1 MLFRSAVQKAS
12 RLAGITTISDNTA
25 GASGS
30 GALVLSAGGMSV
42 AGNVFIQGVTQ
53 PINAVGAS
61 GVALLSSSA
70 TDQNNF
76 LSSLTDVTNLTF
88 YAEAGKTYKFEAFLF
103 HDTNATTNKAFTVTF
118 SSGTCSYIIET
129 NTSSTGAL
137 SSVAGFSTSAQTS
150 AISVSGASNT
160 NQFARISGTYY
171 NSAAT
176 SVKIQAS
183 SSAGTGT
190 LIIRGSSFLKW
201 TKLN

>member
-1 MLFRSAVQKAS
+1 
-12 RLAGITTISDNTA
+12 
-25 GASGS
+25 
-30 GALVLSAGGMSV
+30 MSV

-61 GVALLSSSA
+61 GVALLSASA

-76 LSSLTDVTNLTF
+76 LATLTDVTNLTF
-88 YAEAGKTYKFEAFLF
+88 YAEANKTYKFEAFLF
-103 HDTNATTNKAFTVTF
+103 HDTNATTNKAFTVQF

-129 NTSSTGAL
+129 NTSSSGAL
-137 SSVAGFSTSAQTS
+137 SSVAGFNTSAQVS
-150 AISVSGASNT
+150 AVSVSGASNT

-171 NSAAT
+171 NTAAT
-176 SVKIQAS
+176 SVKIQAQ

-190 LIIRGSSFLKW
+190 LIVRGSSFLKW